1 MNHQL
6 IMQRLQENE
15 VLKEVPEDDLQWLI
29 DNSTIRQFEI
39 GSFLF
44 EKGDPVDEMLVF
56 LEGKLDL
63 TFVQNG
69 KHRMVGNM
77 TRGDIT
83 GLLPYSRMKEAA
95 GFGKATEPVTALALH
110 RDMFSEMI
118 CDHHDLVQPL
128 VSFMTTRVRDFTKL
142 QQQNERMVSLGKLSA
157 GLAHELNNPASAIV
171 RSSSALKKHL
181 SNVPDK
187 FKRVISMRLTP
198 EQIDAVNDVLFEKIQ
213 TAQKNCLS
221 LMQRTEREDE
231 ISDWLEEHGMGDS
244 YEIAES
250 FAEFNISPE
259 DLDDIS
265 KHIDNEYL
273 PPVLAWLDNVMT
285 TEKMVGEIEDAS
297 DRISNLVKSIKTYSQ
312 MDRDSDREEVLI
324 DEGIISTLTMLGHKV
339 RNNKVQVI
347 EDYEQGLPKVNA
359 FAGELNQVWTNL
371 IDNALDAMEADGG
384 TLTIKCFYD
393 KGFVKVTITDTG
405 TGIPEDVIDHIFD
418 PFFTTK
424 DVGKGTGLGLDVV
437 HKIIEQHNAD
447 IKVTSKPGNTTF
459 TVCIPA
465 VEAK

>member
-1 MNHQL
+1 MNHQQ
-6 IMQRLQENE
+6 IMQRLRENE
-15 VLKEVPEDDLQWLI
+15 VLKDVPEPDLQWLI
-29 DNSTIRQFEI
+29 DNSVIQKFELGVHI
-39 GSFLF
+39 F
-44 EKGDPVDEMLVF
+44 EKGDPVDTMQVF
-56 LEGKLDL
+56 LEGKIDL

-83 GLLPYSRMKEAA
+83 GLLPYSRIKESS
-95 GFGKATEPVTALALH
+95 GYGKVTEPVTALILH
-110 RDMFSEMI
+110 RDKFTEMI

-181 SNVPDK
+181 THVPDK
-187 FKRVISMRLTP
+187 FKKVISMRLTP
-198 EQIDAVNDVLFEKIQ
+198 EQIDALNDVLFEKIQ
-213 TAQKNCLS
+213 NAKKNCMS

-231 ISDWLEEHGMGDS
+231 ISDWLDQHGIDNS

-250 FAEFNISPE
+250 FAEFNLSAD
-259 DLDDIS
+259 DLDEIS
-265 KHIDNEYL
+265 KHISDEYL

-285 TEKMVGEIEDAS
+285 TEKMVGEIEEAS
-297 DRISNLVKSIKTYSQ
+297 NRISGLVKSIKTYSN
-312 MDRDSDREEVLI
+312 MDRAEDREAVLL
-324 DEGIISTLTMLGHKV
+324 DEGIRSTLTMLGHKI

-347 EDYEQGLPKVNA
+347 EHYEANLPKVYA
-359 FAGELNQVWTNL
+359 LVGELNQVWTNL
-371 IDNALDAMEADGG
+371 IDNALDAMEKTGG
-384 TLTIKCFYD
+384 TLTIKTFLD
-393 KGFVKVTITDTG
+393 KGFVKVSIADTG
-405 TGIPEDVIDHIFD
+405 TGISPDIVDHIYD

-447 IKVTSKPGNTTF
+447 IKVNSQPGNTIF

-465 VEAK
+465 IEAK

>member
-29 DNSTIRQFEI
+29 DNSIIRQFDT
-39 GSFLF
+39 GSFMF
-44 EKGDPVDEMLVF
+44 EKGDPVDEMLMF
-56 LEGKLDL
+56 LEGKIDL

-95 GFGKATEPVTALALH
+95 GYGKVTEAVTALALH
-110 RDMFSEMI
+110 RDKFSEMI

-181 SNVPDK
+181 GSVPDK
-187 FKRVISMRLTP
+187 FKRVISMRLEP
-198 EQIDAVNDVLFEKIQ
+198 EQVDAVNDILFEKIQ
-213 TAQKNCLS
+213 KAQKNSLS
-221 LMQRTEREDE
+221 LMERTEREDE
-231 ISDWLEEHGMGDS
+231 ISDWLDDHGMGDC

-250 FAEFNISPE
+250 FAEFNITPD
-259 DLDDIS
+259 DLDEIS
-265 KHIDNEYL
+265 KHISNEYL
-273 PPVLAWLDNVMT
+273 PPVLEWLDNVMT
-285 TEKMVGEIEDAS
+285 TEKMVAEIEDAS
-297 DRISNLVKSIKTYSQ
+297 ERISGLIKSIKTYSH
-312 MDRDSDREEVLI
+312 MDRDTDKEAVLV
-324 DEGIISTLTMLGHKV
+324 DEGIRSTLTMLNHKI
-339 RNNKVQVI
+339 RNSKVTVI
-347 EDYEQGLPKVNA
+347 EDYQAGLPQVYA

-371 IDNALDAMEADGG
+371 IDNALDAMEQNGG
-384 TLTIKCFYD
+384 TLTIKSFED
-393 KGFVKVTITDTG
+393 KGFVKVTVADTG
-405 TGIPEDVIDHIFD
+405 TGIPEDVVDHIFD

-447 IKVTSKPGNTTF
+447 IQVKSVPGNTMF

-465 VEAK
+465 YQAK